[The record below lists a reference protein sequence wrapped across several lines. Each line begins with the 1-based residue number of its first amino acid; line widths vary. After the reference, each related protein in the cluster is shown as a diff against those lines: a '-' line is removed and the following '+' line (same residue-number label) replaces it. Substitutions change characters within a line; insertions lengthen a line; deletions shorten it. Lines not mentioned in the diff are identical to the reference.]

1 MKKST
6 LEALYNLVNG
16 RGTVTEE
23 LRNEVTAEYERTTEK
38 TRANKTLYQAAHDAL
53 MASPN
58 WNAAMTSGDLW
69 AAVAAE
75 MPDGFTE
82 AKMRYGIRNYWLD
95 EVEINDEEKPAT
107 YQRKVA

>member
-16 RGTVTEE
+16 NGTITEE
-23 LRNEVTAEYERTTEK
+23 LRNEINAEYERTTAK
-38 TRANKTLYQAAHDAL
+38 TRANKTLYQTAYDAL
-53 MASPN
+53 MSSPN
-58 WNAAMTSGDLW
+58 WTDAMTSSALW

-82 AKMRYGIRNYWLD
+82 AKMRYGIRNYWAD

-107 YQRKVA
+107 YKRKTA